1 MAVHQSSW
9 RRLMYA
15 QRQCTRIICAAINL
29 IFTFFL
35 FIQLLSVS
43 LPLGYSLRTLL
54 QRCLVYIFSGLFN
67 THSNDSRHSY
77 LKFGVRS
84 VICCFS
90 VLAWRVALQFSSA
103 MHFNVIA
110 KWFIM
115 LCHALVFD
123 CAFAGMKEVSIV
135 LINAENAVN
144 DDAPM
149 RWTSSPSP
157 SKTVKKPNNNLY
169 NQKWSIIFV
178 FAIQ

>member
-43 LPLGYSLRTLL
+43 LPLGYSLWTLL

-103 MHFNVIA
+103 MHFQCYRKVVHYAMPRFGIRLCFCGNERSIDCPDKCRKCCEWRCANEMNV
-110 KWFIM
+110 
-115 LCHALVFD
+115 V
-123 CAFAGMKEVSIV
+123 
-135 LINAENAVN
+135 AVPIKN
-144 DDAPM
+144 SQE
-149 RWTSSPSP
+149 T
-157 SKTVKKPNNNLY
+157 K
-169 NQKWSIIFV
+169 QQFV
-178 FAIQ
+178 